1 MCCCMMNCLIQKIRK
16 RLESDEER
24 ELIKI
29 EIPNY
34 KTLELKNLVLDYNGT
49 IALDGEI
56 RKTVKEQ
63 LLKLSENL
71 EIYVLTA
78 DTHGT
83 AKQMCEGLPLKIQTF
98 PTDGALDEKLAV
110 IEELGSD
117 LCVAIGNGRNDKL
130 MCRASALAI
139 AVLEQ
144 EGMCGRLLG
153 EADVCTRNIEDALDL
168 LLKPKRLIA
177 TLRG

>member
-1 MCCCMMNCLIQKIRK
+1 ML
-16 RLESDEER
+16 
-24 ELIKI
+24 KI

-34 KTLELKNLVLDYNGT
+34 KTLELEYLVLDYNGT

-56 RKTVKEQ
+56 RDSVREQ
-63 LLKLSENL
+63 LITLSKEL

-83 AKQMCEGLPLKIQTF
+83 AKKMCEGLPLKIQTF
-98 PTDGALDEKLAV
+98 PTDGALDEKLTV
-110 IEELGSD
+110 VERLGED
-117 LCVAIGNGRNDKL
+117 RCIAIGNGRNDKL

-139 AVLEQ
+139 AVMEQ

-168 LLKPKRLIA
+168 LLRPKRLIA

>member
-1 MCCCMMNCLIQKIRK
+1 ML
-16 RLESDEER
+16 
-24 ELIKI
+24 KI

-34 KTLELKNLVLDYNGT
+34 KTLELEYLVLDYNGT

-56 RKTVKEQ
+56 RDCVREQ
-63 LLKLSENL
+63 LITLSKEL

-83 AKQMCEGLPLKIQTF
+83 AKKMCEGLPLKIQTF

-110 IEELGSD
+110 VEGLGED
-117 LCVAIGNGRNDKL
+117 RCIAIGNGRNDKL

-139 AVLEQ
+139 AVMEQ

-168 LLKPKRLIA
+168 LLRPKRLIA

>member
-1 MCCCMMNCLIQKIRK
+1 MRNGVKEM
-16 RLESDEER
+16 
-24 ELIKI
+24 IKI
-29 EIPNY
+29 EIPDY
-34 KTLELKNLVLDYNGT
+34 KTLELEYLVLDYNGT
-49 IALDGEI
+49 IALDGRMRDE
-56 RKTVKEQ
+56 VKER
-63 LLKLSENL
+63 LLKLAKDL
-71 EIYVLTA
+71 QIHVLTA

-83 AKQMCEGLPLKIQTF
+83 AKKMCEGMPLKIQTF

-110 IEELGSD
+110 VEGLGED
-117 LCVAIGNGRNDKL
+117 KCIAIGNGRNDKL

-139 AVLEQ
+139 AVMEQ

-168 LLKPKRLIA
+168 LLRPKRLIA

>member
-1 MCCCMMNCLIQKIRK
+1 ML
-16 RLESDEER
+16 
-24 ELIKI
+24 KI

-34 KTLELKNLVLDYNGT
+34 KILELEHLVLDYNGT

-56 RKTVKEQ
+56 RDSVRERLIT
-63 LLKLSENL
+63 LSKML
-71 EIYVLTA
+71 DIYVLTA

-83 AKQMCEGLPLKIQTF
+83 AKKMCEGLPLKIQTF

-110 IEELGSD
+110 VEGLGED
-117 LCVAIGNGRNDKL
+117 KCIAIGNGRNDKL

-139 AVLEQ
+139 AVMEQ

-153 EADVCTRNIEDALDL
+153 EADVCTRSIEDALDL
-168 LLKPKRLIA
+168 LIYPKRLIA

>member
-1 MCCCMMNCLIQKIRK
+1 ML
-16 RLESDEER
+16 
-24 ELIKI
+24 KI

-34 KTLELKNLVLDYNGT
+34 KTLELEYLVLDYNGT

-56 RKTVKEQ
+56 RDSVREQ
-63 LLKLSENL
+63 LITLSKEL

-83 AKQMCEGLPLKIQTF
+83 AKKMCEGLPLKIQTF

-110 IEELGSD
+110 VEGLGED
-117 LCVAIGNGRNDKL
+117 RCIAIGNGRNDKL

-139 AVLEQ
+139 AVMEQ

-168 LLKPKRLIA
+168 LLRPKRLIA

>member
-1 MCCCMMNCLIQKIRK
+1 ML
-16 RLESDEER
+16 
-24 ELIKI
+24 KI

-34 KTLELKNLVLDYNGT
+34 KTLELEHLVLDYNGT

-56 RKTVKEQ
+56 RDSVRERLVTLSK
-63 LLKLSENL
+63 KLD
-71 EIYVLTA
+71 IYVLTA

-83 AKQMCEGLPLKIQTF
+83 AEQMCEGLPLKIQTF

-110 IEELGSD
+110 VESLGED
-117 LCVAIGNGRNDKL
+117 RCITIGNGRNDKL

-139 AVLEQ
+139 AVMEQ

-153 EADVCTRNIEDALDL
+153 EADVCTRSIEDALDL
-168 LLKPKRLIA
+168 LLRPKRLIA

>member
-1 MCCCMMNCLIQKIRK
+1 MR
-16 RLESDEER
+16 
-24 ELIKI
+24 I
-29 EIPNY
+29 EIPDY
-34 KTLELKNLVLDYNGT
+34 KTLELKYLVLDYNGT

-56 RKTVKEQ
+56 SDGVKSR
-63 LLKLSENL
+63 LHKLSKEL

-83 AKQMCEGLPLKIQTF
+83 AREMCEGLPLEVHTF
-98 PTDGALDEKLAV
+98 PTNGALEEKLEIV
-110 IEELGSD
+110 EKLGAEQ
-117 LCVAIGNGRNDKL
+117 CVAIGNGRNDKL

-144 EGMCGRLLG
+144 EGMCGKLIG
-153 EADVCTRNIEDALDL
+153 EADVCTRNIENALDL
-168 LLKPKRLIA
+168 LIYPKRLIA

>member
-1 MCCCMMNCLIQKIRK
+1 ML
-16 RLESDEER
+16 
-24 ELIKI
+24 KI

-34 KTLELKNLVLDYNGT
+34 KTLELEYLVLDYNGT

-56 RKTVKEQ
+56 RDTVRERLITLSKE
-63 LLKLSENL
+63 L

-83 AKQMCEGLPLKIQTF
+83 AKKMCEGLPLKIQTF
-98 PTDGALDEKLAV
+98 PTDGALDEKLTV
-110 IEELGSD
+110 VERLGED
-117 LCVAIGNGRNDKL
+117 RCIAIGNGRNDKL

-139 AVLEQ
+139 AVMEQ

-168 LLKPKRLIA
+168 
-177 TLRG
+177 

>member
-1 MCCCMMNCLIQKIRK
+1 VL
-16 RLESDEER
+16 
-24 ELIKI
+24 KI

-34 KTLELKNLVLDYNGT
+34 KTLELEYLVLDYNGT

-56 RKTVKEQ
+56 RDTVRERLITLSKE
-63 LLKLSENL
+63 L

-83 AKQMCEGLPLKIQTF
+83 AKKMCEGLPLKIQTF
-98 PTDGALDEKLAV
+98 PTDGALDEKLTV
-110 IEELGSD
+110 VERLGED
-117 LCVAIGNGRNDKL
+117 RCIAIGNGRNDKL

-139 AVLEQ
+139 AVMEQ

-168 LLKPKRLIA
+168 LLRPKRLIA

>member
-1 MCCCMMNCLIQKIRK
+1 ML
-16 RLESDEER
+16 
-24 ELIKI
+24 KI

-34 KTLELKNLVLDYNGT
+34 KTLELEHLVLDYNGT

-56 RKTVKEQ
+56 RDSVRER
-63 LLKLSENL
+63 LIPLSKML
-71 EIYVLTA
+71 DIYVLTA

-83 AKQMCEGLPLKIQTF
+83 AKKMCEGLPLKIQTF

-110 IEELGSD
+110 VEGLGED
-117 LCVAIGNGRNDKL
+117 KCIAIGNGRNDKL

-139 AVLEQ
+139 AVMEQ

-153 EADVCTRNIEDALDL
+153 EADVCTRSIEDALDL
-168 LLKPKRLIA
+168 LLRPKRLIA

>member
-1 MCCCMMNCLIQKIRK
+1 MI
-16 RLESDEER
+16 
-24 ELIKI
+24 
-29 EIPNY
+29 
-34 KTLELKNLVLDYNGT
+34 TLS
-49 IALDGEI
+49 
-56 RKTVKEQ
+56 KE
-63 LLKLSENL
+63 L

-83 AKQMCEGLPLKIQTF
+83 AKKMCEGLPLKIQTF

-110 IEELGSD
+110 VEGLGED
-117 LCVAIGNGRNDKL
+117 RCIAIGNGRNDKL

-139 AVLEQ
+139 AVMEQ

-168 LLKPKRLIA
+168 LLRPKRLIA